1 MLIVSTS
8 ESDKRKRHGGRSG
21 KGGRSASGYHH
32 GDLRRALIAAGREL
46 VARDGPAAL
55 SLREAARLAGVSH
68 NAPYRHF
75 ENREALLAAMAA
87 AGFAD
92 LRDAL
97 LAAAEAPPERRLE
110 ELGKAY
116 LGFALNHRSDFLL
129 MFGSVLPIG
138 QHSELRETAASA
150 FDALRQA
157 VAADPSST
165 NPEQEQRAIRAWA
178 LAHGLA
184 HLVADGQLTLD
195 AAIQALEG

>member
-8 ESDKRKRHGGRSG
+8 ESDNPEGRGGRSG
-21 KGGRSASGYHH
+21 KGGRSASRYHH

-116 LGFALNHRSDFLL
+116 LGFALNHRADFLL

-138 QHSELRETAASA
+138 PHPELKETAASA

-157 VAADPSST
+157 VADPVR
-165 NPEQEQRAIRAWA
+165 PVPGQEQRAVRAWA

-195 AAIQALEG
+195 AAIRALEG

>member
-1 MLIVSTS
+1 MSTS
-8 ESDKRKRHGGRSG
+8 ESDRPERRGGRSG
-21 KGGRSASGYHH
+21 KRGRSAFGYHH

-97 LAAAEAPPERRLE
+97 LRAAAEAPPERRLE

-116 LGFALNHRSDFLL
+116 LSFALNHRADFLL

-138 QHSELRETAASA
+138 QHPELKETAASA
-150 FDALRQA
+150 FDALRQT
-157 VAADPSST
+157 VADPLR
-165 NPEQEQRAIRAWA
+165 PAPGQEQRAIRAWA

-184 HLVADGQLTLD
+184 HLVADGQLTLE
-195 AAIQALEG
+195 AAIEALEA